1 VNDLQQPVQ
10 GGYPWMQ
17 LPQVQFPQS
26 GGQSGY
32 GDLAGALVGRGL
44 QAVNKP
50 KPQKMFDSP
59 MQNQNPMSMV
69 HALAGLPVNV

>member
-1 VNDLQQPVQ
+1 MNDFPQQPTQ

-32 GDLAGALVGRGL
+32 GDLAGALVGKGI

-50 KPQKMFDSP
+50 KTQKMFDSP
-59 MQNQNPMSMV
+59 TQNPLPMV
-69 HALAGLPVNV
+69 HALAGLPMNA